1 MNVKK
6 NLIFII
12 PDLQV
17 GGAQKVLV
25 YLINFLVTKKFNI
38 KLILLDKFKQTFQLS
53 SKIKIINLNLYKKS
67 KNIFEKVFYN
77 FKRIRKIR
85 KEINK
90 EKKSI
95 VISFLTTTN
104 ILSILANI
112 GLKRKLIVNER
123 NDMVKQKIPLIWKVL
138 RIILY
143 SFVFRIIKNIPD
155 NKAEKYPF
163 FKKKIIFIP
172 NPLILSKP
180 LKKKNKKEKII
191 LTVARLNYQKNII
204 LLIRSFAK
212 SIAIKKDWKLVIL
225 GEGPDKKKLKIEC
238 EKLNITK
245 YVFFKG
251 FVKNTGYWYKKS
263 GFFILSSRF
272 EGMPNALIEAIDFRL
287 PVIGSNIPGI
297 KFFIKNNNSGKL
309 FANDNENSLVKSIN
323 YYIKNKN
330 IRNNFSISAYK
341 KLKRISNLNI
351 FSNGWQ
357 KILNETN

>member
-1 MNVKK
+1 M
-6 NLIFII
+6 
-12 PDLQV
+12 
-17 GGAQKVLV
+17 
-25 YLINFLVTKKFNI
+25 
-38 KLILLDKFKQTFQLS
+38 
-53 SKIKIINLNLYKKS
+53 
-67 KNIFEKVFYN
+67 
-77 FKRIRKIR
+77 
-85 KEINK
+85 
-90 EKKSI
+90 
-95 VISFLTTTN
+95 
-104 ILSILANI
+104 
-112 GLKRKLIVNER
+112 
-123 NDMVKQKIPLIWKVL
+123 
-138 RIILY
+138 
-143 SFVFRIIKNIPD
+143 
-155 NKAEKYPF
+155 
-163 FKKKIIFIP
+163 
-172 NPLILSKP
+172 
-180 LKKKNKKEKII
+180 
-191 LTVARLNYQKNII
+191 TVARLNYQKNII

-309 FANDNENSLVKSIN
+309 FENDNENSLVKSIN